1 MKVTFAHYQS
11 NSRQCLYWNTSD
23 INSIFLLFL
32 QLYNYLYI
40 AVQTKIVCAG
50 YWLVIPVHFHFHS
63 YEKTVNWLMK
73 ETQVTDIKLQGNK
86 YELDLIW
93 NNRLKRCLCHNIFLW
108 TLFLLEIFARLQKK
122 VFKKQRF
129 SCEKLPSILI

>member
-1 MKVTFAHYQS
+1 MMKVTSVHYQS

-86 YELDLIW
+86 YELDLI
-93 NNRLKRCLCHNIFLW
+93 
-108 TLFLLEIFARLQKK
+108 
-122 VFKKQRF
+122 
-129 SCEKLPSILI
+129 